1 MQQLGRAQ
9 LGQCCHVGRG
19 GQGQS
24 NDVSAG
30 QGRSQRHGLAGQ
42 GRQVIARLIG
52 QNKNRGTHLLRHV
65 TSPPKGCSRPERARP
80 RRRPE

>member
-9 LGQCCHVGRG
+9 LRQGGHVGSG
-19 GQGQS
+19 GQGQGD
-24 NDVSAG
+24 DVGGG
-30 QGRSQRHGLAGQ
+30 QGRGQRDRLASQ

-52 QNKNRGTHLLRHV
+52 QNEDRGIHLLRHI
-65 TSPPKGCSRPERARP
+65 TSPPKGCSRPEHAHP